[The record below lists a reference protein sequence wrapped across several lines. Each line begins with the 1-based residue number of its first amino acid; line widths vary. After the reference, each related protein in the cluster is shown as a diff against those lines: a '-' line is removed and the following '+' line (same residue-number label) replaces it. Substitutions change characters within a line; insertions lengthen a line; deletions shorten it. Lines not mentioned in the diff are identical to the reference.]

1 MVLLL
6 PLCGGSPLTSEYSYV
21 SEQWEVKFILM

>member
-21 SEQWEVKFILM
+21 SEQWEVKLILM